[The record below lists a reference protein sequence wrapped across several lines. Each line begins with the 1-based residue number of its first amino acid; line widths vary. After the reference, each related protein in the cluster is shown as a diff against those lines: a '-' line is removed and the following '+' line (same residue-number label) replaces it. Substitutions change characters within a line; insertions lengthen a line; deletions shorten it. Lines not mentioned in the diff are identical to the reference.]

1 MAGNAAMAGVM
12 GNVAGVMKQVNDA
25 VSTADV
31 AKVMQ
36 QFAQQN
42 EMMGLRE
49 ELMDDA
55 LIDAFDGEGVE
66 EESDAIVDQVLTEV
80 SCTLILS
87 VYIHGFSIAQS
98 LLLTL
103 VCSTVLMCCY
113 GSIIFS
119 IVYVVVCG
127 FSIVLSKK
135 LV

>member
-66 EESDAIVDQVLTEV
+66 EESDAI
-80 SCTLILS
+80 
-87 VYIHGFSIAQS
+87 
-98 LLLTL
+98 
-103 VCSTVLMCCY
+103 
-113 GSIIFS
+113 
-119 IVYVVVCG
+119 
-127 FSIVLSKK
+127 
-135 LV
+135 

>member
-66 EESDAIVDQVLTEV
+66 EESNAIVDQVLTEV
-80 SCTLILS
+80 SLYILIL
-87 VYIHGFSIAQS
+87 
-98 LLLTL
+98 T
-103 VCSTVLMCCY
+103 
-113 GSIIFS
+113 
-119 IVYVVVCG
+119 IVA
-127 FSIVLSKK
+127 
-135 LV
+135 

>member
-66 EESDAIVDQVLTEV
+66 EESNAIVDQVLTEV
-80 SCTLILS
+80 SC
-87 VYIHGFSIAQS
+87 IHM
-98 LLLTL
+98 LN
-103 VCSTVLMCCY
+103 
-113 GSIIFS
+113 
-119 IVYVVVCG
+119 IVA
-127 FSIVLSKK
+127 
-135 LV
+135 

>member
-80 SCTLILS
+80 SCTHILTVHTS
-87 VYIHGFSIAQS
+87 VYDFG
-98 LLLTL
+98 
-103 VCSTVLMCCY
+103 
-113 GSIIFS
+113 
-119 IVYVVVCG
+119 
-127 FSIVLSKK
+127 IVLLPSMCQGTT
-135 LV
+135 

>member
-66 EESDAIVDQVLTEV
+66 EESDAIVNQVLTEV

-87 VYIHGFSIAQS
+87 VYIW
-98 LLLTL
+98 L
-103 VCSTVLMCCY
+103 
-113 GSIIFS
+113 
-119 IVYVVVCG
+119 
-127 FSIVLSKK
+127 
-135 LV
+135 